1 MRRVLL
7 VIGLCFIGFAAG
19 AAAMVLLGSRTRAPD
34 PAAVVEKVRE
44 VARLETLEVTLYKK
58 ISFSPDPEPS
68 ASLWSDVVHWLRFR
82 LRKPEGR
89 AIVFARARLG
99 LDLRKLDTSRL
110 RIVGDTVELSLPPLT
125 SEVELLPGETEI
137 IGSNLDSTETTQLFE
152 HARQAFIREVDAD
165 TKLHERARESS
176 ERALRG
182 LLVTLGF
189 REVVFIDASSS
200 PGT

>member
-1 MRRVLL
+1 MRRLLL
-7 VIGLCFIGFAAG
+7 VIGFCFIGFAAG
-19 AAAMVLLGSRTRAPD
+19 AAAMLLLETRARAPD

-44 VARLETLEVTLYKK
+44 IARLETVEVTLYKK

-68 ASLWSDVVHWLRFR
+68 GSLWSDVAHWLRFS

-110 RIVGDTVELSLPPLT
+110 RIVGERVELSLPPLS

-137 IGSNLDSTETTQLFE
+137 IGSNLDSTETAQLFE
-152 HARQAFIREVDAD
+152 QARQAFVREVDSD
-165 TKLHERARESS
+165 RQLQERARQST

-200 PGT
+200 HAG